1 MTEMSLPEASSPF
14 QILDFVP
21 NGCCVIGPAGVIRFW
36 NQTLE
41 AWTHRPAR
49 ELMGLNLFETF
60 PELAQPRFRD
70 RILGVLETG
79 APTLFSSALNP
90 QFFPCQR
97 SGGRPRI
104 QQTALNR
111 LPLSEEGP
119 LVLITVSDVSDQH
132 ERGEKYRAARAQ
144 AIEEARVRRES
155 EEQQR
160 LVIGLT
166 SSAILIGNAS
176 ERILDCNPSASRIFL
191 YPREELLQLS
201 LHDLFPYKHAEVIRR
216 IITEDLST
224 GDQGLELEGKR
235 KNGTSF
241 PAEITAKFFTAAG
254 ERRFAAYLH
263 DITDR
268 RRAEEALSYARK
280 QESLG
285 SLAGG
290 IAHDFNNLFCGVLGH
305 LDLSRNLT
313 PPESPLVTHLERIRG
328 EILRAS
334 ELSQKM
340 LAFSGKGRFAMGQI
354 DLNRLLEELKP
365 QLALELTKQATLSFR
380 FSESLPK
387 VEGDPLQIQQ
397 VIQYLVANASEALG
411 EHEGIID
418 ITTGLLDLDGDLLR
432 QAFAGQQ
439 LMPGPHATIE
449 VADTGEGIPPE
460 NLPRIFD
467 PFFSTKFAGRG
478 LSLAVAQGIL
488 RAHRAGFSISST
500 VGVGTRFKLFFPVVP
515 SAYPAPAANAE
526 GAPAAVGSILFVDD
540 EPVLREA
547 ATEMLQLSGYTVLSA
562 EDGLEAV
569 DVFKQHRTT
578 IALVIMDLTMPRMD
592 GKAALQAI
600 LALDPSARVILSS
613 GYSEHDAIQ
622 QFQSEG
628 LAGFL
633 PKPYRLAQ
641 LEELVGRFVKPSQQ
655 T

>member
-1 MTEMSLPEASSPF
+1 MSHPMPPSPF

-21 NGCCVIGPAGVIRFW
+21 SGCCLIGPGGVIRFW

-41 AWTHRPAR
+41 AWTRRPAGDLVGR
-49 ELMGLNLFETF
+49 NLFEVF

-79 APTLFSSALNP
+79 APTVFSSALNP

-97 SGGRPRI
+97 SGARPRI

-111 LPLSEEGP
+111 LPMDGDEP
-119 LVLITVSDVSDQH
+119 RVLITVSDVSDQH

-155 EEQQR
+155 EEQHR

-166 SSAILIGNAS
+166 ASAVLLGHGG

-191 YPREELLQLS
+191 YSREELLQLS
-201 LHDLFPYKHAEVIRR
+201 LQDLFPYKHTEIIRR
-216 IITEDLST
+216 ILAEDLNT
-224 GDQGLELEGKR
+224 GDQGLELEGRR

-241 PAEITAKFFTAAG
+241 PAEITARFFTAAG
-254 ERRFAAYLH
+254 ERRFAAYIH

-268 RRAEEALSYARK
+268 RRAEEALSYARR

-305 LDLSRNLT
+305 LDLSRNLA
-313 PPESPLVTHLERIRG
+313 PVGSPLLAHLERIRG
-328 EILRAS
+328 EMLRAS

-365 QLALELTKQATLSFR
+365 QLGLELPKLATLSFR
-380 FSESLPK
+380 FTEGLPRM
-387 VEGDPLQIQQ
+387 EGDPLQIQQ
-397 VIQYLVANASEALG
+397 VVQYLVANASEALG

-418 ITTGLLDLDGDLLR
+418 ITTGLVDLDAESLR
-432 QAFAGQQ
+432 QSFPGQQ
-439 LMPGPHATIE
+439 LLPGPHVTLE

-467 PFFSTKFAGRG
+467 PFFSTRFAGRG

-488 RAHRAGFSISST
+488 RAHRAGFGIIST
-500 VGVGTRFKLFFPVVP
+500 VGVGTRFKLFFPIVP
-515 SAYPAPAANAE
+515 GPCPAPA
-526 GAPAAVGSILFVDD
+526 PATLDSMTTKGSVLFVDD

-547 ATEMLQLSGYTVLSA
+547 ATEMLQMAGYTVLSA
-562 EDGLEAV
+562 GDGLEAV
-569 DVFKQHRTT
+569 DTYKRHIGG
-578 IALVIMDLTMPRMD
+578 IALVILDLTMPRMD

-622 QFQSEG
+622 QFQGEG

-641 LEELVGRFVKPSQQ
+641 LEELVGRFVR
-655 T
+655 TN

>member
-1 MTEMSLPEASSPF
+1 MSLPVAPSLF

-21 NGCCVIGPAGVIRFW
+21 SGCCVIGSGGTIRFW
-36 NQTLE
+36 NMTLE
-41 AWTHRPAR
+41 VWTQRTSL
-49 ELMGLNLFETF
+49 ELTGQNLFESF
-60 PELAQPRFRD
+60 PQLAQPRFKD

-90 QFFPCQR
+90 QFFPCTR
-97 SGGRPRI
+97 SGGHPRI

-111 LPLSEEGP
+111 LPVGDEGS
-119 LVLITVSDVSDQH
+119 LVLITVSDVTDQF

-144 AIEEARVRRES
+144 VLEEARVRGES
-155 EEQQR
+155 EERHR
-160 LVIGLT
+160 LVVSLI
-166 SSAILIGNAS
+166 SSAVFIGNTG
-176 ERILDCNPSASRIFL
+176 ERILDCNASASRIFQ
-191 YPREELLQLS
+191 YSADEILQLA
-201 LHDLFPYKHAEVIRR
+201 LQDLFPYKHAETIRR
-216 IITEDLST
+216 IRGEDLDT

-235 KNGTSF
+235 RNGTTF
-241 PAEITAKFFTAAG
+241 PAEFTAKLFTAGG
-254 ERRFAAYLH
+254 ERRFVAYVH

-290 IAHDFNNLFCGVLGH
+290 IAHDFNNLFCGVLGN

-313 PPESPLVTHLERIRG
+313 PPDSPISAHLDRIRE

-365 QLALELTKQATLSFR
+365 QIALDLTKRATLGFR
-380 FSESLPK
+380 LAESLPRI
-387 VEGDPLQIQQ
+387 EGDPVQIQQ
-397 VIQYLVANASEALG
+397 VVKYLVTNASESLG
-411 EHEGIID
+411 DGEGIID
-418 ITTGLLDLDGDLLR
+418 ITTGNQDLEAEMIR
-432 QAFAGQQ
+432 QSFPGQL
-439 LMPGPHATIE
+439 LMPGPHVTLE
-449 VADTGEGIPPE
+449 VTDTGCGIRPE

-467 PFFSTKFAGRG
+467 PFYSTKFAGRG

-488 RAHRAGFSISST
+488 RGHKAGFTLTSS
-500 VGVGTRFKLFFPVVP
+500 VGVGTRFKLFFPIVP
-515 SAYPAPAANAE
+515 TAYPAPVAALRE
-526 GAPAAVGSILFVDD
+526 EPIPQGSILFVDD

-547 ATEMLQLSGYTVLSA
+547 VGEMLEMLGYDVIFA
-562 EDGLEAV
+562 KDGLEAV
-569 DVFKQHRTT
+569 ERYKERQAE
-578 IALVIMDLTMPRMD
+578 IGLVVMDLTMPRMD

-600 LALDPSARVILSS
+600 QAINPNAKVILSS

-622 QFQSEG
+622 QFQNGG

-641 LEELVGRFVKPSQQ
+641 LETRAGQFVRPKQG
-655 T
+655 

>member
-1 MTEMSLPEASSPF
+1 MPQPEAPSPF

-21 NGCCVIGPAGVIRFW
+21 SGCCIIGPSGVIRFW

-41 AWTHRPAR
+41 TWTRR
-49 ELMGLNLFETF
+49 TTLELVGRNLFEVF
-60 PELAQPRFRD
+60 PELGQPRFRE

-90 QFFPCQR
+90 QFFPCVR
-97 SGGRPRI
+97 PGGRPRI

-111 LPLSEEGP
+111 LPLGP
-119 LVLITVSDVSDQH
+119 GGALVLITVSDVSDQH

-144 AIEEARVRRES
+144 ALEEARVRRES
-155 EEQQR
+155 EEQHR

-166 SSAILIGNAS
+166 SSAILVGNAC

-191 YPREELLQLS
+191 YPREEMLQLT
-201 LHDLFPYKHAEVIRR
+201 LHDLFPYKHIEIIRR
-216 IITEDLST
+216 IIAEDLST

-254 ERRFAAYLH
+254 ERQFVAYIH

-290 IAHDFNNLFCGVLGH
+290 IAHDFNNLFCGLLGH
-305 LDLSRNLT
+305 LDLSRNLI
-313 PPESPLVTHLERIRG
+313 PGESPLTAHLERIHG
-328 EILRAS
+328 EVLRAS

-380 FSESLPK
+380 FTEALPK

-397 VIQYLVANASEALG
+397 VIQYLVANASEALV

-418 ITTGLLDLDGDLLR
+418 ITTALVDMDADTLR
-432 QAFAGQQ
+432 QTFPGQP
-439 LMPGPHATIE
+439 LMPGPHVTVE
-449 VADTGEGIPPE
+449 VADTGEGIPLE
-460 NLPRIFD
+460 NMPRIFD
-467 PFFSTKFAGRG
+467 PFFSTRFAGRG

-488 RAHRAGFSISST
+488 RAHRAGFSIVST
-500 VGVGTRFKLFFPVVP
+500 VGVGTRFKLFFPIVP
-515 SAYPAPAANAE
+515 NAYPPPAMTPK
-526 GAPAAVGSILFVDD
+526 GAPVAGGTILFVDD

-547 ATEMLQLSGYTVLSA
+547 AEEMLKTEGYSVLSA
-562 EDGLEAV
+562 RDGLEAV
-569 DVFKQHRTT
+569 DLYKAHQDQV
-578 IALVIMDLTMPRMD
+578 ALVILDLTMPRMD

-600 LALDPSARVILSS
+600 LALNPSAKVLLSS

-622 QFQSEG
+622 QFQGDS

-641 LEELVGRFVKPSQQ
+641 LVELVGRFVKPI
-655 T
+655 